1 MIIFLIEK
9 IKSILTSRL
18 FWITIVYSILV
29 YILLQ
34 RMFELQIVKQEEAPV
49 ENEYLD
55 VVERYIP
62 STRGMIYDKNGVLLA
77 YNELSYSIMLEDFSL
92 PPRR

>member
-34 RMFELQIVKQEEAPV
+34 RMFELQIITGNNNITEENYHCHP
-49 ENEYLD
+49 
-55 VVERYIP
+55 
-62 STRGMIYDKNGVLLA
+62 K
-77 YNELSYSIMLEDFSL
+77 
-92 PPRR
+92 